1 MDVSS
6 VFAPAQS
13 TSAAENSSA
22 KLSDTFDSFLTLLT
36 AQLTHQDPLEPLDPN
51 QFTDQLVAFTN
62 VEQSIATNKN
72 LEQLLSLQQ
81 LGELSSA
88 VNLIGTAIEA
98 GGPTSVLKSGSARWA
113 YALESQAETTNL
125 RVLDSTGKAVFSTS
139 GQQGAGIH
147 NFAWD
152 GKDSADNVLPDG
164 LYTLVVSAEDSQGN
178 DIDAGVDLI
187 ATVEGILTEGGV
199 NKVDVGG
206 LTIPLSSIVSVK
218 TDA

>member
-1 MDVSS
+1 MDISS
-6 VFAPAQS
+6 VFAAPQS
-13 TSAAENSSA
+13 SSAAENSA
-22 KLSDTFDSFLTLLT
+22 GKLSETFDSFLTLLT

-98 GGPTSVLKSGSARWA
+98 GGATSVLKSGSARWA
-113 YALESQAETTNL
+113 YALESQSESTGL
-125 RVLDSTGKAVFSTS
+125 RVLDSTGKAVFTAP
-139 GQQGAGIH
+139 GQTGAGIH
-147 NFAWD
+147 DYSWD
-152 GKDSADNVLPDG
+152 GTDSSGNPLPDG
-164 LYTLVVSAEDSQGN
+164 LYTLVVNAVDSQGN

-187 ATVEGILTEGGV
+187 ATVEGVLTEGGV

-206 LTIPLSSIVSVK
+206 LTVPLSSIVSVK
-218 TDA
+218 ASS

>member
-1 MDVSS
+1 M
-6 VFAPAQS
+6 
-13 TSAAENSSA
+13 
-22 KLSDTFDSFLTLLT
+22 
-36 AQLTHQDPLEPLDPN
+36 
-51 QFTDQLVAFTN
+51 
-62 VEQSIATNKN
+62 
-72 LEQLLSLQQ
+72 
-81 LGELSSA
+81 
-88 VNLIGTAIEA
+88 IGTAIEA
-98 GGPTSVLKSGSARWA
+98 GGPTSVLKNGSARWA

-152 GKDSADNVLPDG
+152 GKDSAGNVLPDG

-206 LTIPLSSIVSVK
+206 LTIQLSSIVSVK